1 MNRENVDIYMVD
13 YYSVLQKQNHGA
25 GEMAQQLK
33 ALTAVPEDTGWIPST
48 MRRWL
53 TGQFTSVWNSS
64 SRGQMPSSGLTGLQA
79 HTSLAG

>member
-33 ALTAVPEDTGWIPST
+33 AMTAFLEVLSLIPSNH
-48 MRRWL
+48 
-53 TGQFTSVWNSS
+53 VV
-64 SRGQMPSSGLTGLQA
+64 A
-79 HTSLAG
+79 HIHLK